1 MWADAEAQRTDR
13 GDGTLLRRGD
23 PRTGSKE
30 PTLKKRRQLLVPHE
44 QGTGSNKLSD
54 HRSKVER
61 LQDVATGSPTVVRLV
76 VRFYRNGRGQSALRE
91 ILGRV
96 VQDVL
101 QDKTLSIH
109 TDPVHVYKSW
119 VNQTEAQTGQRR

>member
-1 MWADAEAQRTDR
+1 MT
-13 GDGTLLRRGD
+13 GHPLKRRVTS
-23 PRTGSKE
+23 TGSE
-30 PTLKKRRQLLVPHE
+30 EQNLKTQRQLLVPHE
-44 QGTGSNKLSD
+44 RGTGSNKLWN

-61 LQDVATGSPTVVRLV
+61 LQDAATGSPTVVRLV

-101 QDKTLSIH
+101 QDRTLSIH